1 MTKNEYDLIVIGAG
15 GAGSTAAGIA
25 ARLGK
30 RVALIERDKLGGTCL
45 NYGCDPT
52 KTLLHTA
59 SVLYHAQHA
68 AGLGLR
74 IPQAKADWK
83 AVQAHVRQVQETI
96 RGGTLEQAHAG
107 ITAQGIDLF
116 MGQAMFTSPHE
127 ILVNGKILRGKR
139 FLIATGTVAMIP
151 EIEGL
156 AETGYIT
163 NVEAVSLTELP
174 KRLVVIGAGP
184 IGLEFAQMFSRFG
197 SQVVVLERG
206 WQPLPREDPELAML
220 LSSQLTA
227 EGIRLEFGAEMRCS
241 EINEHGKH
249 IHIHG
254 EDGKEED
261 LATDQI
267 LVAVGRRPALD
278 ELNLEAA
285 GVEFTKE
292 GITTNATLCTN
303 VPHIWAAGDITSKYQ
318 FTHVASDQGKLVA
331 HNIFSRK
338 PKAFDDRVIPWVTF
352 TDPELARVGM
362 SEADLQEAGI
372 EYRVGRAYFHKLDR
386 AIANDQTFGSVKL
399 LADVK
404 GKILGGHILGANAG
418 EFIAPVVYAMR
429 FGLTA
434 KKMAEA
440 MLPYPTMS
448 EAVRWAANETFSD
461 AVKEKALKVTS
472 TNKVLLDEAIE
483 IPDAFDSDISEEH
496 SPSER
501 LAVNDSLG
509 G

>member
-15 GAGSTAAGIA
+15 GAGSTAAGNA
-25 ARLGK
+25 AGSGK

-68 AGLGLR
+68 TGLGLR
-74 IPQAKADWK
+74 IPQAKADWE

-96 RGGTLEQAHAG
+96 RGGSLEQARAG
-107 ITAQGIDLF
+107 IAAQGIDLF

-139 FLIATGTVAMIP
+139 FLIATGTVALIP
-151 EIEGL
+151 DIEGL

-163 NVEAVSLTELP
+163 NVEAVSLPELP

-197 SQVVVLERG
+197 SQVVVIERG
-206 WQPLPREDPELAML
+206 KQPLPREDSELAML
-220 LSSQLTA
+220 LCSQLTA
-227 EGIRLEFGAEMRCS
+227 EGVRLEFSAEMRCG
-241 EINEHGKH
+241 ETTEHGKH

-254 EDGKEED
+254 TGGKEED
-261 LATDQI
+261 LTADQL
-267 LVAVGRRPALD
+267 LVAIGRRPALD

-285 GVEFTKE
+285 GVQYTKE
-292 GITTNATLCTN
+292 GITTNTTLRTN
-303 VPHIWAAGDITSKYQ
+303 VPHIWAAGDIASKYQ
-318 FTHVASDQGKLVA
+318 FTHIASDQGELAA
-331 HNIFSRK
+331 HNMFARK

-362 SEADLQEAGI
+362 SEEDLKEAKI
-372 EYRVGRAYFHKLDR
+372 EYRVGRGYFNKLDR

-399 LADVK
+399 LAGVD
-404 GKILGGHILGANAG
+404 GKILGGHILCANAG
-418 EFIAPVVYAMR
+418 ELIAPIVYAMR
-429 FGLTA
+429 FGLTV
-434 KKMAEA
+434 KKMSEA
-440 MLPYPTMS
+440 MLPYPTMA
-448 EAVRWAANETFSD
+448 EAVRWAASDTFGN
-461 AVKEKALKVTS
+461 AMKEKALKVII
-472 TNKVLLDEAIE
+472 TNGVTLDEAIQ
-483 IPDAFDSDISEEH
+483 IPDAFDSTESEKQ
-496 SPSER
+496 SPTER
-501 LAVNDSLG
+501 LAVNDSPG

>member
-15 GAGSTAAGIA
+15 GAGSTAAGNA
-25 ARLGK
+25 AGSGK

-74 IPQAKADWK
+74 IPQAKADWD
-83 AVQAHVRQVQETI
+83 AVQAHVRQVQDTI
-96 RGGTLEQAHAG
+96 RGGTLEQARAG
-107 ITAQGIDLF
+107 IAAQGIDLF

-127 ILVNGKILRGKR
+127 ILVNGEILRGKR
-139 FLIATGTVAMIP
+139 FLIATGTVALIP
-151 EIEGL
+151 DIEGL

-163 NVEAVSLTELP
+163 NVEAVSLTTLP

-184 IGLEFAQMFSRFG
+184 IGLEFAQMFSRLG
-197 SQVVVLERG
+197 AQVVVLERG
-206 WQPLPREDPELAML
+206 KQPLPREDPELAML
-220 LSSQLTA
+220 LCSKLTE
-227 EGIRLEFGAEMRCS
+227 EGIRLEFGAEMRCG

-249 IHIHG
+249 IHIHR
-254 EDGKEED
+254 ENGKEED
-261 LATDQI
+261 IAADQL

-285 GVEFTKE
+285 GVQYTEE
-292 GITTNATLCTN
+292 GITTNAVLRTN
-303 VPHIWAAGDITSKYQ
+303 VPHIWAAGDIASKYQ
-318 FTHVASDQGKLVA
+318 FTHVASDQGELAAQNV
-331 HNIFSRK
+331 FSRK

-362 SEADLQEAGI
+362 SEAELKEAKI
-372 EYRVGRAYFHKLDR
+372 EYRVGRAYFSKLDR

-418 EFIAPVVYAMR
+418 ELIAPVVYAMR

-440 MLPYPTMS
+440 MLPYPTMA
-448 EAVRWAANETFSD
+448 EAVRWAAYDTFD
-461 AVKEKALKVTS
+461 NAMKEKVIT
-472 TNKVLLDEAIE
+472 TNGALLDEAIQ
-483 IPDAFDSDISEEH
+483 IPDAFDSEISENQ

-501 LAVNDSLG
+501 LAINDSPG